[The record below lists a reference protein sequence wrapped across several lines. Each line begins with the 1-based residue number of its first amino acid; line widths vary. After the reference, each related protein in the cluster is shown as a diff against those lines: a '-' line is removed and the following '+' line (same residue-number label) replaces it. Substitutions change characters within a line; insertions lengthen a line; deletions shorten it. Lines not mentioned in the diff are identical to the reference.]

1 MTMHYF
7 IARKNNRYMLW
18 REKLVIR
25 KEWTQHLPS
34 LLWEATAGPSQQD
47 DLPTEYWF
55 PLVQSQSCLAA
66 RSIRQLS
73 GSRRQCSE
81 NWLHFPAFLGHR
93 GLLTP
98 QIQRGKPQSQAQG
111 AQSLSRDNQ
120 ETVWEVAQQRRTC
133 VKKITG
139 GPGLAWGSQGSGVRG
154 QGWAPGSQGA
164 NAEVER
170 HQHTLR
176 FYPQGS
182 REPQKDLK

>member
-1 MTMHYF
+1 ME
-7 IARKNNRYMLW
+7 
-18 REKLVIR
+18 REAGNKKGMNSAFAEPAL
-25 KEWTQHLPS
+25 
-34 LLWEATAGPSQQD
+34 EATAGPSQQD

-55 PLVQSQSCLAA
+55 PLVQSQSCLAV
-66 RSIRQLS
+66 RSVRPLS

-81 NWLHFPAFLGHR
+81 NWLHFPAFLEHR

-98 QIQRGKPQSQAQG
+98 QMQRGKPQSQAQG

-120 ETVWEVAQQRRTC
+120 ETVWGVAQQRRTC

-139 GPGLAWGSQGSGVRG
+139 GPGLRKPGVRG

-170 HQHTLR
+170 HQYTLW
-176 FYPQGS
+176 FYLQGS